1 MKTIKTILAA
11 AAALVLA
18 ASCNKA
24 EAPAGEGL
32 TVNYSVSVPATKAL
46 GEGAAINKV
55 WYAVYRTDGSL
66 VSNYQAV
73 DFTGGSANCPVV
85 MMRGQSY
92 KVLFVAQHYAEG
104 TPAYAI
110 DPATATLTLTM
121 PTAAVANSDNYDIF
135 TFVDEVTNYDGSPA
149 DAVVL
154 ERKVAQVNFSCNDA
168 DWANATAL
176 GMLPTHSAVT
186 LTSVPQSY
194 SLLTGTPSAAT
205 VSVTYAKNARPAG
218 DMNLATV
225 FCFVGASDASTD
237 FTTDATLSLYTSE
250 DQTEAVRT
258 LTVDNLP
265 VKSNHKTNVIGN
277 IMTGSVGYT
286 VTINPTSG
294 SSNHQLQ

>member
-1 MKTIKTILAA
+1 MNILKTFTLLAA
-11 AAALVLA
+11 AMLLA

-92 KVLFVAQHYAEG
+92 KVLFVAQHYADAA

-110 DPATATLTLTM
+110 DPATATLTM

-135 TFVDEVTNYDGSPA
+135 TFVDEVTNYDGAPA
-149 DAVVL
+149 DAVIL

-186 LTSVPQSY
+186 LASVPKTY
-194 SLLTGTPSAAT
+194 SLLSGTPSPET
-205 VSVTYAKNARPAG
+205 VTLSYAKAARPDGAC
-218 DMNLATV
+218 NLATV
-225 FCFVGASDASTD
+225 FCFVGAPGSSAD

-250 DQTEAVRT
+250 AQADASRT

-286 VTINPTSG
+286 VTIDPASG
-294 SSNHQLQ
+294 STPHPLQ

>member
-1 MKTIKTILAA
+1 MNTIKTILVA

-24 EAPAGEGL
+24 ETTPTEEIA
-32 TVNYSVSVPATKAL
+32 VNYSVNVPMTKAL
-46 GEGAAINKV
+46 GEGTAVNKV

-66 VSNYQAV
+66 LKNYQPV
-73 DFTGGSANCPVV
+73 EFKDGKANCQVV

-92 KVLFVAQHYAEG
+92 KVLFVAQHYSDAS

-110 DPATATLTLTM
+110 DPATATLTM

-135 TFVDEVTNYDGSPA
+135 TFVDDVVEYDGSLA

-154 ERKVAQVNFSCNDA
+154 KRRVAQVNFICNDA
-168 DWANATAL
+168 DWTNATSL

-186 LTSVPQSY
+186 LASVPQSY
-194 SLLTGTPSAAT
+194 NLLSDTPSAST
-205 VSVTYAKNARPAG
+205 VSVSYAKNSRPAG
-218 DMNLATV
+218 EMNLATV

-237 FTTDATLSLYTSE
+237 FTTAATLNLYTSE

-258 LTVDNLP
+258 IVVDNLP
-265 VKSNHKTNVIGN
+265 VKSNYKTNVNGN
-277 IMTGSVGYT
+277 IMTGSVNYSI
-286 VTINPTSG
+286 TIDPVGAET
-294 SSNHQLQ
+294 NHPF

>member
-1 MKTIKTILAA
+1 MNILKTFILA

-24 EAPAGEGL
+24 EMASNEEI
-32 TVNYSVSVPATKAL
+32 TVNYSISVPVTKAL
-46 GEGAAINKV
+46 GEGAAVNKV
-55 WYAVYRTDGSL
+55 WYAVYRTNGSL

-92 KVLFVAQHYAEG
+92 KVLFVAQHYADAA

-110 DPATATLTLTM
+110 DPATATLTM

-135 TFVDEVTNYDGSPA
+135 TFVDEVTNYDGTPA

-154 ERKVAQVNFSCNDA
+154 ERRVAQVNFTCNET
-168 DWANATAL
+168 DWANAEAL

-194 SLLTGTPSAAT
+194 SLLSGTPSAET

-265 VKSNHKTNVIGN
+265 VKSNYKTNVNGN
-277 IMTGSVGYT
+277 IMTGSVNYSI
-286 VTINPTSG
+286 TIDPVGAETNYP
-294 SSNHQLQ
+294 L

>member
-1 MKTIKTILAA
+1 MNILKTFILA

-18 ASCNKA
+18 ASCNKVEMA
-24 EAPAGEGL
+24 TNEEI
-32 TVNYSVSVPATKAL
+32 TVNYSVNVPATKAL

-73 DFTGGSANCPVV
+73 DFTDGSANCPVV

-92 KVLFVAQHYAEG
+92 KVLFVAQHYADAA
-104 TPAYAI
+104 TPAYTI
-110 DPATATLTLTM
+110 VPATATLTM

-135 TFVDEVTNYDGSPA
+135 TFVDEVTNYDGAPA

-154 ERKVAQVNFSCNDA
+154 ERKVAQVNFRCNEA
-168 DWANATAL
+168 DWENAEDL

-186 LTSVPQSY
+186 LASVPKTY
-194 SLLTGTPSAAT
+194 NLLYDTPSPET
-205 VSVTYAKNARPAG
+205 VSVTYTKNARPDG
-218 DMNLATV
+218 NMNLATV

-258 LTVDNLP
+258 LTVANLP
-265 VKSNHKTNVIGN
+265 VKSNYKTNVNGN

-286 VTINPTSG
+286 VTINPASDSTDRP
-294 SSNHQLQ
+294 LQ

>member
-92 KVLFVAQHYAEG
+92 KVVFVAQHYDGAEM
-104 TPAYAI
+104 TDPTYAI
-110 DPATATLTLTM
+110 DPATAVMSINAGEAIT
-121 PTAAVANSDNYDIF
+121 NSDNCDVF
-135 TFVDEVTNYDGSPA
+135 TYVDDVVNYDGAPA

-154 ERKVAQVNFSCNDA
+154 ERKVAQISFTC
-168 DWANATAL
+168 NATDWDNAAAL
-176 GMLPTHSAVT
+176 GMTPTHSSVS
-186 LTSVPQSY
+186 LTNVPKSY
-194 SLLTGTPSAAT
+194 NLLSGTPSTET
-205 VSVTYAKNARPAG
+205 VSVAYAKNALPGVAC
-218 DMNLATV
+218 NLATV
-225 FCFVGASDASTD
+225 FCFVGAGAN
-237 FTTDATLSLYTSE
+237 FTTDVTLDLYTSE
-250 DQTEAVRT
+250 SGSSVRALAVPS
-258 LTVDNLP
+258 VP
-265 VKSNHKTNVIGN
+265 AKANHKTNVIGN

>member
-1 MKTIKTILAA
+1 MNILKTFILA

-24 EAPAGEGL
+24 EMASNEEI
-32 TVNYSVSVPATKAL
+32 TVNYSISVPVTKAL
-46 GEGAAINKV
+46 GEGAAVNKV
-55 WYAVYRTDGSL
+55 WYAVYRTTDGSL
-66 VSNYQAV
+66 LKNYEPV
-73 DFTGGSANCPVV
+73 VFTDGKANCQVV

-92 KVLFVAQHYAEG
+92 KVLFVAQHYDG
-104 TPAYAI
+104 VTGAYTI
-110 DPATATLTLTM
+110 DPANAILTM
-121 PTAAVANSDNYDIF
+121 PTEAVANSDNYDIF
-135 TFVDEVTNYDGSPA
+135 TFVDEVTNYDGTPA

-154 ERKVAQVNFSCNDA
+154 ERRVAQVNFTCNDT
-168 DWANATAL
+168 DWANAGAL
-176 GMLPTHSAVT
+176 GMLPTHSEVT
-186 LTSVPQSY
+186 LTSVPESY
-194 SLLTGTPSAAT
+194 SLLSGTPSSAT

-265 VKSNHKTNVIGN
+265 VKSNYKTNVNGN
-277 IMTGSVGYT
+277 IMTGSVNYSI
-286 VTINPTSG
+286 TIDPVGAETNYP
-294 SSNHQLQ
+294 L

>member
-1 MKTIKTILAA
+1 MNKVKTILAA
-11 AAALVLA
+11 ALSLVFA

-24 EAPAGEGL
+24 ETTPTEEIA
-32 TVNYSVSVPATKAL
+32 VNYSVNVPMTKAL
-46 GEGAAINKV
+46 GEGTAVNKV

-66 VSNYQAV
+66 LKNYQPV
-73 DFTGGSANCPVV
+73 EFKDGKANCQVV

-92 KVLFVAQHYAEG
+92 KVLFVAQHYEG
-104 TPAYAI
+104 ADAAYEI
-110 DPATATLTLTM
+110 TPATATLTM
-121 PTAAVANSDNYDIF
+121 PTSAVANSDNYDIF
-135 TFVDEVTNYDGSPA
+135 TFVDDVVNYDGTPTA
-149 DAVVL
+149 AVVL
-154 ERKVAQVNFSCNDA
+154 ERRVAQVNFICNDTY
-168 DWANATAL
+168 WANAGAL
-176 GMLPTHSAVT
+176 GLLPTHSAVT

-237 FTTDATLSLYTSE
+237 FTTDVTLSLYTSE

-265 VKSNHKTNVIGN
+265 VKSNYKTNVNGN
-277 IMTGSVGYT
+277 IMTGSVNYSI
-286 VTINPTSG
+286 TIDPVGTET
-294 SSNHQLQ
+294 NHPL

>member
-92 KVLFVAQHYAEG
+92 KVLFVAQHYDGAEM
-104 TPAYAI
+104 TDPTYAI
-110 DPATATLTLTM
+110 DPATATLTM

-135 TFVDEVTNYDGSPA
+135 TFVDEVTNYDGAPA
-149 DAVVL
+149 DAVIL
-154 ERKVAQVNFSCNDA
+154 ERKVAQVNFSCNDT
-168 DWANATAL
+168 DWANAGAL

-194 SLLTGTPSAAT
+194 SLLSGTPSAET

-237 FTTDATLSLYTSE
+237 FTTNATLSLYTSE

-286 VTINPTSG
+286 VTIDPASG
-294 SSNHQLQ
+294 STNHPF

>member
-92 KVLFVAQHYAEG
+92 KVLFVAQHYADAT

-110 DPATATLTLTM
+110 DPATATLTM

-135 TFVDEVTNYDGSPA
+135 TFVDEVTNYDGAPA
-149 DAVVL
+149 DAVRL

-168 DWANATAL
+168 DWANADAL

-186 LTSVPQSY
+186 LTSVPKTY
-194 SLLTGTPSAAT
+194 SLLSGTPSAET
-205 VSVTYAKNARPAG
+205 VTLSYVKAARPEGAC
-218 DMNLATV
+218 NLATV

-237 FTTDATLSLYTSE
+237 FTTNATLSLYTSE
-250 DQTEAVRT
+250 AQADAART

-286 VTINPTSG
+286 VTINPASDST
-294 SSNHQLQ
+294 NHPLQ

>member
-1 MKTIKTILAA
+1 MKTIKTILA

-92 KVLFVAQHYAEG
+92 KVLFVAQHYADAV

-110 DPATATLTLTM
+110 DPATATLTM

-135 TFVDEVTNYDGSPA
+135 TFVDEVTNYDGAPA
-149 DAVVL
+149 DAVHL
-154 ERKVAQVNFSCNDA
+154 KRKVAQVNFSCNDA

-186 LTSVPQSY
+186 LASVPQSY

-250 DQTEAVRT
+250 AQVDAART
-258 LTVDNLP
+258 LTVANLP

-286 VTINPTSG
+286 VTINPVSG
-294 SSNHQLQ
+294 PINHPLQ

>member
-1 MKTIKTILAA
+1 MNILKTFILAA
-11 AAALVLA
+11 ATLVLA

-24 EAPAGEGL
+24 EMASNEEI
-32 TVNYSVSVPATKAL
+32 TVNYSISVPVTKAL
-46 GEGAAINKV
+46 GEGAAVNKV
-55 WYAVYRTDGSL
+55 WYAVYRTNGSL

-73 DFTGGSANCPVV
+73 DFTDGSANCPVV

-92 KVLFVAQHYAEG
+92 KVLFVAQHYDG
-104 TPAYAI
+104 VTGAYAI
-110 DPATATLTLTM
+110 DPATAILTM

-135 TFVDEVTNYDGSPA
+135 TFVDEVTNYDGTPA

-154 ERKVAQVNFSCNDA
+154 KRRVAQVNFTCNET
-168 DWANATAL
+168 DWANTEAL
-176 GMLPTHSAVT
+176 DMLPTHSAVT

-194 SLLTGTPSAAT
+194 SLLSGTPSAET

-237 FTTDATLSLYTSE
+237 FTTNATLSLYTSE
-250 DQTEAVRT
+250 DQADAART
-258 LTVDNLP
+258 LTVANLP

-286 VTINPTSG
+286 VTIDPASDPI
-294 SSNHQLQ
+294 NHQLQ

>member
-24 EAPAGEGL
+24 EMASNEEI
-32 TVNYSVSVPATKAL
+32 TVNYSISVPVTKAL
-46 GEGAAINKV
+46 GQGAAVNKV
-55 WYAVYRTDGSL
+55 WYAVYRTTDGSL
-66 VSNYQAV
+66 LKNYEPV
-73 DFTGGSANCPVV
+73 DFTDGKANCQVV

-92 KVLFVAQHYAEG
+92 KVLFVAQHYDG
-104 TPAYAI
+104 VTGAYTI
-110 DPATATLTLTM
+110 DPATATLTM

-135 TFVDEVTNYDGSPA
+135 TFVDEVTNYDGTPS
-149 DAVVL
+149 DAVIL
-154 ERKVAQVNFSCNDA
+154 KRRVAQVNFTCNDT
-168 DWANATAL
+168 DWANAGAL

-194 SLLTGTPSAAT
+194 SLLSGTPSAAT
-205 VSVTYAKNARPAG
+205 VSVTYTKNARPAG

-265 VKSNHKTNVIGN
+265 VKSNYKTNVNGN
-277 IMTGSVGYT
+277 IMTGSVNYSI
-286 VTINPTSG
+286 TIDPVGTET
-294 SSNHQLQ
+294 NHPL

>member
-1 MKTIKTILAA
+1 MNKVKTILAA
-11 AAALVLA
+11 ALSLVFA

-24 EAPAGEGL
+24 ETTPTEEIA
-32 TVNYSVSVPATKAL
+32 VNYSVNVPMTKAL
-46 GEGAAINKV
+46 GEGTAVNKV

-66 VSNYQAV
+66 LKNYQPV
-73 DFTGGSANCPVV
+73 DFKDGKANCQVV

-92 KVLFVAQHYAEG
+92 KVLFVAQHYEG
-104 TPAYAI
+104 ADAAYEI
-110 DPATATLTLTM
+110 TPATATLTM
-121 PTAAVANSDNYDIF
+121 PTSAVANSDNYDIF
-135 TFVDEVTNYDGSPA
+135 TFVDDVVNYDGTPTA
-149 DAVVL
+149 AVVL
-154 ERKVAQVNFSCNDA
+154 ERRVAQVNFICNDT
-168 DWANATAL
+168 DWANAGAL
-176 GMLPTHSAVT
+176 GLLPTHSAVT

-237 FTTDATLSLYTSE
+237 FTTDVTLSLYTSE

-265 VKSNHKTNVIGN
+265 VKSNYKTNVNGN
-277 IMTGSVGYT
+277 IMTGSVNYSI
-286 VTINPTSG
+286 TIDPVGTET
-294 SSNHQLQ
+294 NHPL

>member
-92 KVLFVAQHYAEG
+92 KVLFVAQHYAKG

-110 DPATATLTLTM
+110 DPATATLIM

-135 TFVDEVTNYDGSPA
+135 TFVDEVTNYDGAPA

-154 ERKVAQVNFSCNDA
+154 KRKVAQVNFSCNEA

-186 LTSVPQSY
+186 LTSVPKTY
-194 SLLTGTPSAAT
+194 SLLTGTPSAET
-205 VSVTYAKNARPAG
+205 VTLSYAKAARPEGAC
-218 DMNLATV
+218 NLATV

-237 FTTDATLSLYTSE
+237 FTTNATLSLYTSE
-250 DQTEAVRT
+250 AQADAART

-277 IMTGSVGYT
+277 IMTGSVNYSI
-286 VTINPTSG
+286 TIDPVGTET
-294 SSNHQLQ
+294 NHPL

>member
-1 MKTIKTILAA
+1 MNILKTFTLL

-110 DPATATLTLTM
+110 DPANATLTM
-121 PTAAVANSDNYDIF
+121 PIAAVANSDNYDIF
-135 TFVDEVTNYDGSPA
+135 TFVDEVTNYDGAPA
-149 DAVVL
+149 DAVHL
-154 ERKVAQVNFSCNDA
+154 KRKVAQVNFSCNDA

-186 LTSVPQSY
+186 LASVPQTY
-194 SLLTGTPSAAT
+194 SLLTGTPSTET
-205 VSVTYAKNARPAG
+205 VTLSYAKAARPEGAC
-218 DMNLATV
+218 NLATV
-225 FCFVGASDASTD
+225 FCFVGAPGSSAD
-237 FTTDATLSLYTSE
+237 FTTNATLSLYTSK
-250 DQTEAVRT
+250 DQADAART

-286 VTINPTSG
+286 VTINPVISE
-294 SSNHQLQ
+294 SKNHPL

>member
-1 MKTIKTILAA
+1 MNKVKTILIAA
-11 AAALVLA
+11 LALVLA

-24 EAPAGEGL
+24 ETTPTEEIA
-32 TVNYSVSVPATKAL
+32 VNYSVNVPMTKAL
-46 GEGAAINKV
+46 GEGTAVNKV

-66 VSNYQAV
+66 LKNYQPV
-73 DFTGGSANCPVV
+73 EFKDGKANCQVV

-92 KVLFVAQHYAEG
+92 KVLFVAQHYDG
-104 TPAYAI
+104 VTGAYTI
-110 DPATATLTLTM
+110 DPATATLTM

-135 TFVDEVTNYDGSPA
+135 TFVDEVTNYDGTAA

-154 ERKVAQVNFSCNDA
+154 ERRVAQVNFTCNDT
-168 DWANATAL
+168 DWANTEAL
-176 GMLPTHSAVT
+176 GMLPTYSAVT

-194 SLLTGTPSAAT
+194 SLLSGTPSAAT
-205 VSVTYAKNARPAG
+205 VSMTYAKNARPAG

-265 VKSNHKTNVIGN
+265 VKSNYKTNVNGN
-277 IMTGSVGYT
+277 IMTGSVSYSI
-286 VTINPTSG
+286 TIDPVGTET
-294 SSNHQLQ
+294 NHPL

>member
-32 TVNYSVSVPATKAL
+32 TVNYSISVPVTKAL
-46 GEGAAINKV
+46 GEGAAVNKV

-66 VSNYQAV
+66 LKNYEPV
-73 DFTGGSANCPVV
+73 VFTDGKANCQVV

-92 KVLFVAQHYAEG
+92 KVLFVAQHYDG
-104 TPAYAI
+104 VTGAYAI
-110 DPATATLTLTM
+110 DPAKAILTM

-135 TFVDEVTNYDGSPA
+135 TFVDEVTNYDGTPA

-154 ERKVAQVNFSCNDA
+154 KRRVAQVNFTCNDT
-168 DWANATAL
+168 DWANAEAL

-186 LTSVPQSY
+186 LASVPKSY
-194 SLLTGTPSAAT
+194 SLLSGTPSAET

-265 VKSNHKTNVIGN
+265 VKSNYKTNVNGN
-277 IMTGSVGYT
+277 IMTGSVNYSI
-286 VTINPTSG
+286 TIDPVGTET
-294 SSNHQLQ
+294 NHPL